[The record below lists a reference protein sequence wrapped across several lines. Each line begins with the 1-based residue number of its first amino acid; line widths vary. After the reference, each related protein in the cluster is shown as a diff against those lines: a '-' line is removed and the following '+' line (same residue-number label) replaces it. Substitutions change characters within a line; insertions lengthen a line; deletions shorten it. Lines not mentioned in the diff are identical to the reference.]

1 MWGFEI
7 VEIVVLL
14 SLSLLEG
21 LVMIEN
27 LALEEFN
34 DSSGGSL

>member
-27 LALEEFN
+27 LAFGEFN
-34 DSSGGSL
+34 GSSGGSV